1 MNVLGCIVYKHN
13 PWLVIVAVL
22 ICCGGSWVT
31 ARLVRRVFA
40 TRGLQRAGWQFLAAV
55 TAAVAIWCTH
65 FVAMLGFEP
74 GVPVSFDPVLTIVS
88 LLIALGGSFAA
99 FAVAGSGFT
108 RAAPAIGGAL
118 VGLSISLMHYTGM
131 MAYRVQGIVAWNHTY
146 LIASIVLSVVF
157 GALALDR
164 AARGA
169 NAAAKQPRHA
179 AQGGATLQANLQA
192 TVQANVQGSSAPKD
206 TGSVASVTLLLVLAI
221 ATLHFTGMCAF
232 TVTPVRIAGE
242 FSNPAALQAL
252 ALSVAGMAF
261 IIAGA
266 GLVSYLLDDTVRA
279 ESVEHLRTMAMSDML
294 TGLPNRASFNE
305 RLDVEI
311 ARAAAEDG
319 KLALVGIDL
328 NRFKD
333 INDLRGHHAGD
344 EVLRILARRFTS
356 LVREGEFVARV
367 GGDEFV
373 ALQRFADREALD
385 DFLGRLEDA
394 LFRPIRYDDWEV
406 VSGAS
411 LGVAIYPDDAS
422 SKAVL
427 INNADLAMY
436 RAKAALTRSVCFYE
450 PTMDETARARR
461 TLAADLRDAIARGQL
476 SVHYQVQTSVNGG
489 ICGYEALLRWEH
501 PRHGFVSPGV
511 FIPLAEEN
519 GLILSIG
526 AWVLREACTRAVT
539 WLPPYKVAVNL
550 SPVQFAHAD
559 LPALVREVL
568 ADTGLPP
575 ERLELELTESTIFA
589 DRARSLE
596 VLQHIKALGVSLALD
611 DFGTGYSS
619 LDTLRSFPFDKIKL
633 DQSFISEAESSRQAT
648 AIIRAVLAL
657 GKSLGIPVL
666 AEGIETQDQFDLLAG
681 EGCDEM
687 QGFLL
692 GRPAPL
698 AQLVESGQIQLTEPR
713 NRYAPA
719 N

>member
-1 MNVLGCIVYKHN
+1 MMNVLGCIVYKHN
-13 PWLVIVAVL
+13 LWLVIVAVL
-22 ICCGGSWVT
+22 ICGGGSWVT

-40 TRGLQRAGWQFLAAV
+40 TRGLQRAGWQFLASV

-118 VGLSISLMHYTGM
+118 VGLAISLMHYTGM
-131 MAYRVQGIVAWNHTY
+131 MAYRVQGIVSWNHTY
-146 LIASIVLSVVF
+146 LVASIVLSVVF

-164 AARGA
+164 ASRGVNVRA
-169 NAAAKQPRHA
+169 DVGAAKTA
-179 AQGGATLQANLQA
+179 DKGAKDGA
-192 TVQANVQGSSAPKD
+192 KD

-232 TVTPVRIAGE
+232 TVTPLKIAGE

-279 ESVEHLRTMAMSDML
+279 ESVEHLRTMALSDML
-294 TGLPNRASFNE
+294 TGLPNRASFND

-311 ARAAAEDG
+311 ARAAAEHG

-328 NRFKD
+328 NRFKE

-373 ALQRFADREALD
+373 ALQRYSHRDALD
-385 DFLGRLEDA
+385 DFLGRLEGA

-450 PTMDETARARR
+450 PKMDETARARR

-476 SVHYQVQTSVNGG
+476 SVHYQVQTAVSGA

-501 PRHGFVSPGV
+501 PRQGFISPGV

-539 WLPPYKVAVNL
+539 WQPPYKVAVNL

-568 ADTGLPP
+568 AETGLAPD
-575 ERLELELTESTIFA
+575 RLELELTESTIFA
-589 DRARSLE
+589 DRERSLD
-596 VLQHIKALGVSLALD
+596 VLQRIKALGVSLALD

-619 LDTLRSFPFDKIKL
+619 LDTLRTFPFDKIKL

-698 AQLVESGQIQLTEPR
+698 AQLVESGQIKLVQPR
-713 NRYAPA
+713 SRYAA
-719 N
+719 AG